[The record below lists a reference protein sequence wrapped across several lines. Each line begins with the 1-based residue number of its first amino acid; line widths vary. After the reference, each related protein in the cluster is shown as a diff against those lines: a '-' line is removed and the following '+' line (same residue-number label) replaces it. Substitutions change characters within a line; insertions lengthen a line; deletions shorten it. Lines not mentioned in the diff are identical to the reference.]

1 MTRFLLIFCTVLGSL
16 FAIEMLKPV
25 QEAVIQPF
33 TGLLAALS
41 TALILPFDDTVIAQ
55 GRILRDATTGFAVS
69 IEAGCNGVEAAIV
82 LIAGVLAFPASIRNK
97 LVAIL
102 AGFFFVQTLNIVRI
116 ISLFY
121 LGQWNYTVFEWFHL
135 YLWPVLI
142 MLDVLIVFAIYLQ
155 WLGKQHEK
163 AEPL

>member
-1 MTRFLLIFCTVLGSL
+1 MTRFLFIFCTVLGSL

-41 TALILPFDDTVIAQ
+41 TALILPFDDTVISQ
-55 GRILRDATTGFAVS
+55 GRILRDAATGFAVS

-82 LIAGVLAFPASIRNK
+82 LIAGILAFPASLTHK

-102 AGFFFVQTLNIVRI
+102 AGFFFVQALNVVRI

-155 WLGKQHEK
+155 WLGKHHTQTGP
-163 AEPL
+163 A